1 MLQELTETPAMQTG
15 TERHAL
21 LEAETALVPVKVLI
35 QTREDAFA
43 VRLLNLVQGLRQ
55 LLEEGLTRELPICG
69 MVQVRLPPK
78 KLSPK
83 P

>member
-1 MLQELTETPAMQTG
+1 MLQELTETPAMQAG

-69 MVQVRLPPK
+69 MVQVC
-78 KLSPK
+78 SSSSMG
-83 P
+83 